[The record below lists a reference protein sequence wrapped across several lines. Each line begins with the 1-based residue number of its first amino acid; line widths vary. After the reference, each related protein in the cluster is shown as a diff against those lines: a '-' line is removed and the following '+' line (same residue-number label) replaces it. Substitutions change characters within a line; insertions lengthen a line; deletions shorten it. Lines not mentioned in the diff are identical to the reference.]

1 MDIDRISVGSNGLV
15 AFFDQ
20 IAVSKDVVR
29 SKSWPKRGAGKKSM
43 VGYGW
48 ISQELDHIK
57 HYGKMYG
64 HNTIYSYLLDIN
76 LAHFHVKCVRDL
88 SMTWIYAFYLIS
100 VTLPHKLVVSSCY
113 FGLILCL
120 LYQL

>member
-1 MDIDRISVGSNGLV
+1 MAYKLGVGKKSTKFRCGIALASRTRWSSSLVDIDRISVGSNGLV

-48 ISQELDHIK
+48 ISQELDHIE

-76 LAHFHVKCVRDL
+76 LANFHVKCVRDL
-88 SMTWIYAFYLIS
+88 
-100 VTLPHKLVVSSCY
+100 
-113 FGLILCL
+113 
-120 LYQL
+120 